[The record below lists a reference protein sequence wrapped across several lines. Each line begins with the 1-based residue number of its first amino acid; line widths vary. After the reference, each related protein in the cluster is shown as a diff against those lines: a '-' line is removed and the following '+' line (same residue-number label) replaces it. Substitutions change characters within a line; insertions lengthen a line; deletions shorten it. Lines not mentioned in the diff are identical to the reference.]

1 MTNELEQLYSSKA
14 AILTEQQDRLRK
26 FQESLVSTV
35 QSVLSS
41 IQSSHDP
48 ELLVARSALEA
59 TLRDTENQPM
69 MLEPKVQ
76 FVPKLIFQGDRRG
89 FHELLDAL
97 NTYTVPTDAE
107 PGHYMLNVCLD
118 GVHIHGSPFAV
129 TCLSAL

>member
-14 AILTEQQDRLRK
+14 AILSEQQDRLRK

-41 IQSSHDP
+41 IQSRHDP
-48 ELLVARSALEA
+48 ELLVARSALEV

-69 MLEPKVQ
+69 VLEPKVQ
-76 FVPKLIFQGDRRG
+76 FVPKLILRAGRMS

-97 NTYTVPTDAE
+97 NKGVSVIDDSTCAENTRVDGTGFTYNA
-107 PGHYMLNVCLD
+107 NR
-118 GVHIHGSPFAV
+118 I
-129 TCLSAL
+129 

>member
-14 AILTEQQDRLRK
+14 DILTEQQDRLRK

-59 TLRDTENQPM
+59 TLRETENQPM
-69 MLEPKVQ
+69 LLEPEVQ
-76 FVPKLIFQGDRRG
+76 FVPKLIFQGGRRG
-89 FHELLDAL
+89 LHELLDAL
-97 NTYTVPTDAE
+97 NKGVSVTDDLTCAE
-107 PGHYMLNVCLD
+107 NTSAD
-118 GVHIHGSPFAV
+118 GTGLRTTRP
-129 TCLSAL
+129 